1 MKYCDFC
8 QAFYI
13 SRNDGCINRVRS
25 QEKIPE
31 YLIKAAIKEDSWDL
45 LPLSGSAYGKWY
57 SGKNSP
63 DGNVWSTVLRD
74 FNEDLFSEKLCS
86 DLFDKNLKWL
96 LNKFGVTLDSGAL
109 VNKERLSYALGK
121 QLYLIAENNGE
132 AEVVVGRYYTCSRA
146 KALFPAYA
154 ERSLE
159 RYKKINSVLSGSED
173 RIFDEIYVC
182 NSISNRSGVNYKRRR
197 QQLTKEIEDA
207 TLDKLA
213 EFSNKIALI
222 GNGGM
227 GKSLM
232 LQHLLIESAKR
243 HHETGTLPVIVELH
257 NYNSQTDDL
266 VSYIIKTV
274 QRRDDSFTNE
284 LAHRSLTAGKFQVMM
299 DAVDEIDPGD
309 IKQFQKQLS
318 ELTDKYPN
326 NQYVLA
332 SRECEAVRSIN
343 GFMSL
348 YLMPFNKEQSLALI
362 NKLLSDEQPEVK
374 NDIAA
379 FMDNGFMRKHGGFA
393 TNPMLLTFII
403 LKHPIEETFGGK
415 PHRFFRSIYET
426 ILSGHDEMK
435 EAYDRIFRSVADPE
449 EFTRV
454 FREFCANT
462 YPKCLFEFDQ
472 TTFEEHFNQLKGISQ
487 LSNPGIMKKKTF
499 LHDACATACMMYE
512 DDPKVL
518 YVDKG
523 FQEYLFAEYNFYA
536 NPESVKEVGKSLW
549 HTPLSSFDDDS
560 AFDMLYDMS
569 PDKVETCLFIPYLS
583 KMFVGKSEGQSFALF
598 LRNGFDNLAFVS
610 VDMEL
615 VQEYERKKGLESVS
629 IRPATNEPST
639 VILSMI
645 LKRAGTSPWFE
656 FLIEGNSVQYPEYAT
671 SVIAGEV
678 GFDGETQKIMM
689 RRLPVRSPGEIES
702 YERTH
707 NVENCIRDDEG
718 KIVCFGYDYSFSLKQ
733 LVEEPAKHSEVLGLL
748 ENDNSDVHKMYLR
761 VKNYYETIVE
771 KHKAEDY

>member
-13 SRNDGCINRVRS
+13 SRSDGCINRIRS

-45 LPLSGSAYGKWY
+45 LPLSGSAYGKWF

-63 DGNVWSTVLRD
+63 DGNVWSTILRD
-74 FNEDLFSEKLCS
+74 FNEDVFSEKLFS
-86 DLFDKNLKWL
+86 DLFDNHLEL
-96 LNKFGVTLDSGAL
+96 LLDRFGVTLDSGAL
-109 VNKERLSYALGK
+109 VNKEGLCRALGR
-121 QLYLIAENNGE
+121 QLYAIAENNGE
-132 AEVVVGRYYTCSRA
+132 ADIVVGRYYTCSRA
-146 KALFPAYA
+146 NVLFPAYA
-154 ERSLE
+154 ERTLE
-159 RYKKINSVLSGSED
+159 RYKEINTVLYGSED
-173 RIFDEIYVC
+173 RIFDDIYVC
-182 NSISNRSGVNYKRRR
+182 NTISNRPGVNYTRRR

-207 TLDKLA
+207 TLEKIA
-213 EFSNKIALI
+213 EFSNRVILI

-232 LQHLLIESAKR
+232 LQHLLIESVKR
-243 HHETGTLPVIVELH
+243 HHETGTLPVIVKLH
-257 NYNSQTDDL
+257 NHNYKTDDL
-266 VSYIIKTV
+266 VSYIIKVV

-284 LAHRSLTAGKFQVMM
+284 LAHRALTAGKFQIMM
-299 DAVDEIDPGD
+299 DGVDEVDPGD
-309 IKQFQKQLS
+309 IKEFQKQLS
-318 ELTDKYPN
+318 ELTDRYPN

-343 GFMSL
+343 GFMRL

-362 NKLLSDEQPEVK
+362 NKLISDEESEVK
-374 NDIAA
+374 NDIAT
-379 FMDNGFMRKHGGFA
+379 FMDNGFMRKHSGFA

-403 LKHPIEETFGGK
+403 MKHPIEETSGGK
-415 PHRFFRSIYET
+415 PYRFFRSIYEI
-426 ILSGHDEMK
+426 ILSGHDEVK

-449 EFTRV
+449 EFTKV
-454 FREFCANT
+454 FRELCANT
-462 YPKCLFEFDQ
+462 YPKCIFEFDQ
-472 TTFEEHFNQLKGISQ
+472 TTFEEHFNQLKSISQ
-487 LSNPGIMKKKTF
+487 LSNPGMMKKKTF

-512 DDPKVL
+512 DDPRVL

-536 NPESVKEVGKSLW
+536 EPESVIEVGKSLW

-569 PDKVETCLFIPYLS
+569 PDKVETCLFIPYLN
-583 KMFVGKSEGQSFALF
+583 KMFVGKSEDQAFAMF
-598 LRNGFDNLAFVS
+598 LRNGFDRLAYVS

-645 LKRAGTSPWFE
+645 LKRAGTSPCFE
-656 FLIEGNSVQYPEYAT
+656 FMTEGNSVRHPEYAT

-689 RRLPVRSPGEIES
+689 RRLPVRSPDEIES

-707 NVENCIRDDEG
+707 NVESCIRDDEG
-718 KIVCFGYDYSFSLKQ
+718 KILCFGREYSFSLKQ
-733 LVEEPAKHSEVLGLL
+733 LVDEPDKHSELLGLL
-748 ENDNSDVHKMYLR
+748 KNESEVHNMYLK
-761 VKNYYETIVE
+761 VKDYYEAVVE
-771 KHKAEDY
+771 KHRDEEY